1 MIMITRQTVRN
12 KILEYLNREITLAEL
27 VDWAEDG
34 VFETELDEND
44 PELLMQVLGRL
55 GAADIEHFELSWED
69 YYSML
74 SQLGYKPQVIA
85 A

>member
-1 MIMITRQTVRN
+1 MITRQTVRN
-12 KILEYLNREITLAEL
+12 QILAHLNHDITLAQL
-27 VDWAEDG
+27 VDWAETAMIDA
-34 VFETELDEND
+34 ELEEKYDKLIFD
-44 PELLMQVLGRL
+44 MLARL

>member
-1 MIMITRQTVRN
+1 MITRQTVRN
-12 KILEYLNREITLAEL
+12 KIVAYLNREITLAEL

-34 VFETELDEND
+34 VFEADLDEND
-44 PELLMQVLGRL
+44 IELLMAILGRL
-55 GAADIEHFELSWED
+55 GAADAEHFELSWED
-69 YYSML
+69 YYAML